1 MSGRTTGRDA
11 YRRFCIWA
19 HWSMTTSTSSFAAG
33 PLASAR
39 TRDMISGYSPFTTK
53 SEARGAT
60 GVPMGVLPALLLV
73 RA

>member
-1 MSGRTTGRDA
+1 
-11 YRRFCIWA
+11 
-19 HWSMTTSTSSFAAG
+19 MTTSTSSFAAG

-73 RA
+73 RRESV